1 MIYHVQPWMMIALLP
16 LSASLEGVEIATT
29 DQLFRAGSLEV
40 LSNNLAILVCG
51 ALLAFGLEFSE
62 YLLLSRT
69 SSLTLNISGIFKVR
83 ASKFMPEISVKNVC
97 VIQF

>member
-1 MIYHVQPWMMIALLP
+1 MMIALLP

-40 LSNNLAILVCG
+40 LSTNLSILVCG

-69 SSLTLNISGIFKVR
+69 SSLTLNISGIFK
-83 ASKFMPEISVKNVC
+83 ASS
-97 VIQF
+97 